1 MTEILLAY
9 AKKAFYVD
17 GSLRDMYILETN
29 EQDWQKLLT
38 FLRTSTYSVRFII
51 AGEQQ
56 SIPDRIEDIF
66 SLVHIHGGMLQIDT
80 EHLNLHCY
88 FYTYK
93 EIEFDIDP
101 RNMNNE
107 LQILRLL
114 DFMRMVSTALSKEIV
129 LTPENMPQ
137 RPLFRFNSTTGDE
150 EWYLDMLSDE

>member
-1 MTEILLAY
+1 MTEIPLAF

-17 GSLRDMYILETN
+17 GSLRDIYLLGTN

-38 FLRTSTYSVRFII
+38 FLHTSSYSVRFII

-56 SIPDRIEDIF
+56 PIPEGIGDVF
-66 SLVHIHGGMLQIDT
+66 SLVDTHGGMLQIDT
-80 EHLNLHCY
+80 DHLKLHCY
-88 FYTYK
+88 FYTYE

-101 RNMNNE
+101 RNISNE
-107 LQILRLL
+107 RQIFRLL
-114 DFMRMVSTALSKEIV
+114 NFMRMVGIALSKEIV
-129 LTPENMPQ
+129 LTPESMPK